1 MLMSNAFYH
10 DSQIVVGSLVRVHS
24 LLSNTNYNG
33 AQGVVVRLL
42 PTRYR
47 VNLPAGVNIN
57 VPLENLELIA
67 LTHST
72 EVRVLDIFI
81 CNESMPG

>member
-1 MLMSNAFYH
+1 MSNAFYH

-33 AQGVVVRLL
+33 AEGVVIRLL
-42 PTRYR
+42 PNRYR

-57 VPLENLELIA
+57 VPVGNLELIA
-67 LTHST
+67 PENSI
-72 EVRVLDIFI
+72 EVRVFQIFI
-81 CNESMPG
+81 CNESMPV